1 MMLLKRTLLVMAI
14 MAVMVP
20 VAVNCAK
27 VGRTRLIPEKKFIDL
42 LVDIHLADAL
52 SDRNP
57 RDTIVEVLDS
67 ASLYGAVFRK
77 HAVTKGEFD
86 TTMVYYSAHPE
97 EFRKLYDVV
106 LARLKMMEEEEKNR
120 DKGQQGTT
128 RDEGQGTKEE

>member
-1 MMLLKRTLLVMAI
+1 MMLLKRTLLVMGI

-42 LVDIHLADAL
+42 LVDIHVADAL

-77 HAVTKGEFD
+77 HAVTQGEFD

-97 EFRKLYDVV
+97 DFRKLYDVV

-120 DKGQQGTT
+120 DKGQQGT
-128 RDEGQGTKEE
+128 RDEEEGTREE